1 MFEPMSAFPFSTW
14 RKIAMATW
22 RPRKDPMIWATA
34 DIEATQ
40 LLEYIDRVRHATGQ
54 HVTPAHLVG
63 RAASKVFEALPGLN
77 GRIAFGSFLPSPT
90 IDCFFVI
97 SLRTDPTKGAEAVGT
112 DLSGTVVRRVN
123 EKPPWIIAKELSDRA
138 ARIRHDDDPQFKR
151 AKAMVKGL
159 PPIVLRPVLDA
170 IGFVTETLQLP
181 LPFMGVDARPYGSV
195 LVSNIG
201 TYGLDSVSAPVPT
214 FCHVPFTIVAGA
226 LGDRVLAENGQ
237 AVIRPVLP
245 LTIGLDHRYVDGYQ
259 AATMAGIFREYL
271 GDPGAFDP
279 VPVPIGRRTRRRAS
293 ATARTHAASKPS
305 LSAPIRS
312 NGRRPPRTSAKEIP

>member
-1 MFEPMSAFPFSTW
+1 MAQSKSPLSFSTW

-34 DIEATQ
+34 DIEACR

-63 RAASKVFEALPGLN
+63 RAAGKVFEALPGLN
-77 GRIAFGSFLPSPT
+77 GRVAFGSFLPSPT

-97 SLRTDPTKGAEAVGT
+97 SLRTDPVTGAEAVGT
-112 DLSGTVVRRVN
+112 DLSGAVVRRVN
-123 EKPPWIIAKELSDRA
+123 EKAPWIIAKELADRA

-159 PPIVLRPVLDA
+159 PPLLLRQVLDA
-170 IGFVTETLQLP
+170 LGFVTETLQLP
-181 LPFMGVDARPYGSV
+181 VPFMGVEARPYGSI

-201 TYGLDSVSAPVPT
+201 TYGLDSVSARAPT
-214 FCHVPFTIVAGA
+214 FCHVPFTIVTGA
-226 LGDRVLAENGQ
+226 VTDKVLARDGQ

-245 LTIGLDHRYVDGYQ
+245 LTIGLDHRFIDGYQ
-259 AATMAGIFREYL
+259 AATMARVFREYL
-271 GDPGAFDP
+271 GDPAAFDP
-279 VPVPIGRRTRRRAS
+279 VPTPVARRNGSRRSAPARTRS
-293 ATARTHAASKPS
+293 ARQSARPLDREEAN
-305 LSAPIRS
+305 R
-312 NGRRPPRTSAKEIP
+312 

>member
-1 MFEPMSAFPFSTW
+1 MAESKSPLSFSTW

-34 DIEATQ
+34 DVEASR

-63 RAASKVFEALPGLN
+63 RAAGKVFEALPGLN
-77 GRIAFGSFLPSPT
+77 GRVAFGSFLPSPT

-97 SLRTDPTKGAEAVGT
+97 SLRTDPVTGAEAVGT
-112 DLSGTVVRRVN
+112 DLSGAVVRRVN
-123 EKPPWIIAKELSDRA
+123 EKAPWIIAKELADRA
-138 ARIRHDDDPQFKR
+138 ARIRHDDDPQFKQ

-159 PPIVLRPVLDA
+159 PPLLLRPVLDA
-170 IGFVTETLQLP
+170 LGFVTETLQLP
-181 LPFMGVDARPYGSV
+181 LPFMGVDARPYGSI
-195 LVSNIG
+195 LVSNLG

-214 FCHVPFTIVAGA
+214 FCHVPFSIVTGA
-226 LGDRVLAENGQ
+226 VTDKVLARDGQ

-245 LTIGLDHRYVDGYQ
+245 LTIGLDHRFIDGYQ
-259 AATMAGIFREYL
+259 AATMARVFRQYL

-279 VPVPIGRRTRRRAS
+279 VPISTPARTPTRGQ
-293 ATARTHAASKPS
+293 ATARMRSVSKPS
-305 LSAPIRS
+305 TSTRVSASARQPGR
-312 NGRRPPRTSAKEIP
+312 NGARR